1 MPKVDNDKI
10 FTGKPTQAE
19 LAQAFQA
26 GFDDESDQVRAIR
39 LHLMSQFDKRL
50 IEQNNSSIEDMLNGR
65 VRGDGSW
72 VTLIF
77 ARWNA
82 LLGFRCFGS

>member
-10 FTGKPTQAE
+10 FTGQPTQSE
-19 LAQAFQA
+19 LAQAFKA
-26 GFDDESDQVRAIR
+26 GFNDENDLVRAIR

-65 VRGDGSW
+65 VRGDGRW
-72 VTLIF
+72 VILIF